1 MMVPDKLR
9 AMKRI
14 NEEFNELRKNP
25 LTTFG
30 ITVGL
35 PNKENIFEWN
45 CTILGPRDSYYS
57 GGIFF

>member
-1 MMVPDKLR
+1 
-9 AMKRI
+9 MKRI